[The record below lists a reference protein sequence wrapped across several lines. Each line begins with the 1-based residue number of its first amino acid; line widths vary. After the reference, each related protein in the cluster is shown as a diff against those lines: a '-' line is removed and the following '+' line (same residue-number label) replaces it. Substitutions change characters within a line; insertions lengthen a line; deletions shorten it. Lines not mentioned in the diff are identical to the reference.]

1 MWACHLKKD
10 TPTIGSLG
18 DFRINSGGSPE
29 RTRHNSSCLQVDFRI
44 LGGVASLSLLSE
56 IYANS
61 THCLLSP
68 LFITIHLPCNQTLS
82 QSFRRIECTTKT
94 VVAAEQFRQF
104 ALIFAIILFPL
115 QRRDDIQI
123 SHVHYVGQF
132 FVTAT
137 ISRLSSSINFLCR
150 FAQSATKKC
159 CFLLQFNASCTHFL
173 DSKCRNFSEML
184 AF

>member
-1 MWACHLKKD
+1 MQTLHTVCCHH
-10 TPTIGSLG
+10 
-18 DFRINSGGSPE
+18 
-29 RTRHNSSCLQVDFRI
+29 RHN
-44 LGGVASLSLLSE
+44 
-56 IYANS
+56 
-61 THCLLSP
+61 H
-68 LFITIHLPCNQTLS
+68 HLPCNQTLS

-184 AF
+184 AFWTRSSKEWLYSSLLIDDILLMCKWKIPTKTEKKNYQSFVIAVAGFAMECNDQYSGFI